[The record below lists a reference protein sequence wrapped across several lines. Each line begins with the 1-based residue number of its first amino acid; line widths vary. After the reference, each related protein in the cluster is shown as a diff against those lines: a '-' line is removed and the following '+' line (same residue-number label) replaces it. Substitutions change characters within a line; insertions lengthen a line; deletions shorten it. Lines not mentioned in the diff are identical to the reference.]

1 MFSHNFHITIT
12 ILSHKSIIIITM
24 KEANTTGN
32 LERNGIMNIYKEMEK
47 ENYLNRYKKLVF
59 TENQIYGFPYES
71 NVYIYITKNEYFD
84 YYLNKSTKNG
94 STTLDWRPTKK
105 SIERMLKKATI
116 LCTVEEFEQNYC
128 YSNNGKTLE
137 KMLFTKLLNQTYVPD
152 TVRFDEG
159 ADITINNVPYS
170 VKYLRG
176 RLSDMKTI
184 ETAEN
189 EK

>member
-1 MFSHNFHITIT
+1 
-12 ILSHKSIIIITM
+12 
-24 KEANTTGN
+24 
-32 LERNGIMNIYKEMEK
+32 
-47 ENYLNRYKKLVF
+47 
-59 TENQIYGFPYES
+59 
-71 NVYIYITKNEYFD
+71 
-84 YYLNKSTKNG
+84 
-94 STTLDWRPTKK
+94 
-105 SIERMLKKATI
+105 MLKKATI

-137 KMLFTKLLNQTYVPD
+137 KMLFMKLLNQTYVPD

>member
-1 MFSHNFHITIT
+1 
-12 ILSHKSIIIITM
+12 M
-24 KEANTTGN
+24 KQTNNTGN

-47 ENYLNRYKKLVF
+47 ADYLARYKKLVF

-84 YYLNKSTKNG
+84 FYLNKSTKND
-94 STTLDWRPTKK
+94 SKTLDWRPTKK
-105 SIERMLKKATI
+105 SIERMLEKATI

-128 YSNNGKTLE
+128 YDNNGRTLE

-152 TVRFDEG
+152 TVRFDKG